1 MGKKFDFD
9 YIVIGS
15 GTAGSTAALM
25 AAGAGLSVA
34 LIEAEKWG
42 GSELN
47 YRDVPYNAALH
58 FSHSYAAALSGAK
71 IGLSSTNLR
80 YNYPTALNWRAS
92 VVRKSGGGNKKRF
105 EDAGVTCIKGFAHF
119 MGPNTIS
126 VGEKEISAKKFLIA
140 TGAVPAKTKIT
151 GATEANCLMP
161 SNVLDLK
168 RLPKV
173 ALVVGAGATGCEIA
187 EYLAE
192 LGVKVLIAESK
203 KQLLPN
209 EDAEVG
215 QVMAE
220 YFEKKLGIKVLTG
233 SKVVAIES
241 EKIAKKVIFV
251 HGQQEKTVRVETVV
265 LATGTAPATEL
276 GLENAEVRYDKD
288 GILVDKMLMTTN
300 KNILAAGDV
309 LGGESSAEK
318 ASYQAAI
325 ATSNIVNRNKGAVEN
340 RGYARIVNTVPQVA
354 CVGLTEEDCKKR
366 KLKYRAALVPIAQIS
381 AANTEDFSVG
391 FVKMLAN
398 RDGKILGAAVVSP
411 QADVVIQE
419 IALAMKAELKP
430 IDIASTPHV
439 AGAWAEAVRL
449 AARRLAS

>member
-1 MGKKFDFD
+1 
-9 YIVIGS
+9 
-15 GTAGSTAALM
+15 
-25 AAGAGLSVA
+25 
-34 LIEAEKWG
+34 
-42 GSELN
+42 
-47 YRDVPYNAALH
+47 
-58 FSHSYAAALSGAK
+58 
-71 IGLSSTNLR
+71 
-80 YNYPTALNWRAS
+80 
-92 VVRKSGGGNKKRF
+92 
-105 EDAGVTCIKGFAHF
+105 
-119 MGPNTIS
+119 
-126 VGEKEISAKKFLIA
+126 
-140 TGAVPAKTKIT
+140 
-151 GATEANCLMP
+151 
-161 SNVLDLK
+161 
-168 RLPKV
+168 
-173 ALVVGAGATGCEIA
+173 
-187 EYLAE
+187 
-192 LGVKVLIAESK
+192 
-203 KQLLPN
+203 
-209 EDAEVG
+209 
-215 QVMAE
+215 
-220 YFEKKLGIKVLTG
+220 
-233 SKVVAIES
+233 
-241 EKIAKKVIFV
+241 
-251 HGQQEKTVRVETVV
+251 
-265 LATGTAPATEL
+265 
-276 GLENAEVRYDKD
+276 
-288 GILVDKMLMTTN
+288 LMTTN

>member
-1 MGKKFDFD
+1 MLKKYDFD

-15 GTAGSTAALM
+15 GTAGSAAALM

-34 LIEAEKWG
+34 LVEAEKWG

-47 YRDVPYNAALH
+47 YRDVPYKAALH
-58 FSHSYAAALSGAK
+58 FSHSYAKALSGAK
-71 IGLSSTNLR
+71 VGLSSANLR
-80 YNYPTALNWRAS
+80 YNYPTSVNWRAG
-92 VVRKSGGGNKKRF
+92 VMRKSGSGNKKRF
-105 EDAGVTCIKGFAHF
+105 EDAGITCIKGFAHF
-119 MGPNTIS
+119 IGPNTIS
-126 VGEKEISAKKFLIA
+126 VNDKEISAKKFLIA
-140 TGAVPAKTKIT
+140 TGSVPAKTKIT
-151 GATEANCLMP
+151 GADETSCLTP
-161 SNVLDLK
+161 NNVLNLK

-215 QVMAE
+215 QTMAE

-233 SKVVAIES
+233 AKVVAIEG
-241 EKIAKKVIFV
+241 EKLAKKVIFV
-251 HGQQEKTVRVETVV
+251 NGQQEKTVRVEAVV
-265 LATGTAPATEL
+265 LATGTAPATDL
-276 GLENAEVRYDKD
+276 GLENADVRYDKD
-288 GILVDKMLMTTN
+288 GILVDKMLATTN

-325 ATSNIVNRNKGAVEN
+325 ATSNIVNRNKGAAEN
-340 RGYARIVNTVPQVA
+340 RGYARVVDTMPQVA
-354 CVGLTEEDCKKR
+354 CVGLTEDDCKKR
-366 KLKYRAALVPIAQIS
+366 KLKYRAAVVSIAQIS
-381 AANTEDFSVG
+381 AANTNDFAAG
-391 FVKMLAN
+391 FVKMIAN
-398 RDGKILGAAVVSP
+398 KDGKILGAAVVCP
-411 QADVVIQE
+411 EADVVIQE
-419 IALAMKAELKP
+419 IALAMRAELKP

-449 AARRLAS
+449 VARRLAS